1 MPAYK
6 EKNSPRWYVST
17 KYTDWQGVHKRK
29 LKRGFATK
37 REALEWERR
46 FQLQSTSN
54 MDMTF
59 EAFVELYY
67 RDIRP
72 RLKEN
77 TFLTKANIIN
87 GKIVPYFAQRKVSE
101 ITAKDVR
108 DWQNMMLAHRDE
120 KGKPY
125 SPGYLREIHHNLTA
139 IFNHAVKFYD
149 LSSNPA
155 AKAGGMGADERAEM
169 LFWTKNRERG
179 GLVI

>member
-6 EKNSPRWYVST
+6 EKNNSRWYVAT
-17 KYTDWQGVHKRK
+17 RYTDWQGVRKSK

-67 RDIRP
+67 KDVRP
-72 RLKEN
+72 RLKES
-77 TFLTKANIIN
+77 TYMTKANIIN
-87 GKIVPYFAQRKVSE
+87 KKIVPYFGQRKVSE

-108 DWQNMMLAHRDE
+108 DWQNTMLAYRDE

-125 SPGYLREIHHNLTA
+125 SPSYLREIHHNLTA
-139 IFNHAVKFYD
+139 IFNHAV
-149 LSSNPA
+149 
-155 AKAGGMGADERAEM
+155 
-169 LFWTKNRERG
+169 
-179 GLVI
+179 

>member
-37 REALEWERR
+37 REALEWERK

-125 SPGYLREIHHNLTA
+125 APGYLSYEKCVICVRLKVLMDFVALRLSRGQRKTA
-139 IFNHAVKFYD
+139 NCLI
-149 LSSNPA
+149 
-155 AKAGGMGADERAEM
+155 G
-169 LFWTKNRERG
+169 
-179 GLVI
+179 II